1 MRILLT
7 IAISLLAL
15 VVYADSTDSPV
26 GLWETFDEDGQLQS
40 TVEVRIANDRLL
52 ANIVRLHNSD
62 DKNPMC
68 DKCQGDLHGKPVI
81 GMQIFDGLTLKK
93 GIWQKGAVF
102 DPETGDSYK
111 GKVWLNGGKL
121 YVRGYIGFLYKTR
134 VWRRTL

>member
-15 VVYADSTDSPV
+15 VVDADSTDSPV

-40 TVEVRIANDRLL
+40 TVEVWIANDRLL